1 MNNCGERLKNGIIT
15 ENPIFRPDAGYVS
28 YSCGNNF
35 SY

>member
-1 MNNCGERLKNGIIT
+1 MNNCGEKRYYNRKSD
-15 ENPIFRPDAGYVS
+15 FRPDAGYVS